1 MLVISWSGG
10 KDSYL
15 AYHLMREKGFE
26 ISYSIHMITEDVPN
40 YHGPEDLLMA
50 QQTQCLDM
58 KSFIVKTTWSDY
70 EKDFKKILLILK
82 RRGVEGVVFGDI
94 FLKDHIEWGRRVAS
108 EIGLKAFHPLYEV
121 YQEHGDEN
129 KLIELFL
136 RIGVRAMVVRTI
148 DKEPLTSLLGRYVD
162 KDLFDILSIN
172 NMDPFGE
179 YGEYHS
185 IVLSAPY
192 MKCEI
197 DVLKGSVEKMTTYFN
212 NKIISHMI
220 YRIEEYKITDKHE
233 KMLSKSF

>member
-1 MLVISWSGG
+1 
-10 KDSYL
+10 
-15 AYHLMREKGFE
+15 
-26 ISYSIHMITEDVPN
+26 
-40 YHGPEDLLMA
+40 
-50 QQTQCLDM
+50 
-58 KSFIVKTTWSDY
+58 
-70 EKDFKKILLILK
+70 
-82 RRGVEGVVFGDI
+82 
-94 FLKDHIEWGRRVAS
+94 
-108 EIGLKAFHPLYEV
+108 
-121 YQEHGDEN
+121 
-129 KLIELFL
+129 
-136 RIGVRAMVVRTI
+136 MVVRTI